1 MTNDIE
7 INNQPKTVVIGG
19 GTGLPVILKS
29 LKKQDVDITAI
40 VTVADDGGSSGIIRN
55 YMNVL
60 PPGDIRNVL
69 VSLSNLSKIELDVF
83 QYRFQSEDQFFAG
96 HAIGNLIIAALSE
109 MQQGFFEGVQT
120 LTKLMKVHGHVFP
133 ASDSMVELHA
143 QFEDGTEGVGE
154 TTVTNTPKRIK
165 KVWVESKD
173 NNEKPKAVNS
183 VVNSILE
190 ADQIVLGPGSLFTS
204 ILPNLMIENI
214 ADALRKTNAQI
225 IYICNIMTQNGETDN
240 FTDAD
245 HVRILNQHL
254 NKKIVDTVLVNNQE
268 ISEKYIKNQNWKKFS
283 KPVIH
288 DEKKLKEQDCDFVL
302 TNFLNLT
309 DKGIYHDG
317 DLVAKELMKLL
328 KK

>member
-1 MTNDIE
+1 MTNN
-7 INNQPKTVVIGG
+7 INKQPKIVVIGG
-19 GTGLPVILKS
+19 GTGLPVVLKS
-29 LKKQDVDITAI
+29 LKKHNVDITAI

-69 VSLSNLSKIELDVF
+69 VSLSNLSQLELDIF

-109 MQQGFFEGVQT
+109 MQQGFFDGVQT
-120 LTKLMKVHGHVFP
+120 LTKLMRVQGHVFP

-143 QFEDGTEGVGE
+143 QFEDETEAVGE
-154 TTVTNTPKRIK
+154 TTVTATPKKIN
-165 KVWVESKD
+165 KVWVESK
-173 NNEKPKAVNS
+173 NSNEKPKAVDS
-183 VVNSILE
+183 VIKSILE

-214 ADALRKTNAQI
+214 ADALRKTKAQI
-225 IYICNIMTQNGETDN
+225 IYICNIMTQSGETDD

-245 HVRILNQHL
+245 HVRVLNQHL
-254 NKKIVDTVLVNNQE
+254 KENFVDIVLVNNQN
-268 ISEKYIKNQNWKKFS
+268 ISKNYINNQNWKHYS

-288 DEKKLKEQDCDFVL
+288 DEEKLKEQDCDFVL
-302 TNFLNLT
+302 TNFVNLT

-328 KK
+328 K